1 MVFVPTMIRILDFF
15 IAAIGLVLLSPL
27 ILLVMVLGWFDT
39 RSPLFRQE
47 RVGRGQQSFIL
58 VKFRSMRPDTV
69 SVASHLA
76 DVASITPLGQFLR
89 RTKFDELP
97 QLWNVLKG
105 EMSLVG
111 PRPNL
116 SNQAELINLRNALGV
131 YDVLPGITGLSQIK
145 DIDMSTPALLAKTDA
160 EMISSMSIT
169 NYFKYIFLTFAGKGQ
184 GDRVR
189 R

>member
-1 MVFVPTMIRILDFF
+1 MVFVSKMIRILDFF
-15 IAAIGLVLLSPL
+15 LAAIGLVLLSPL
-27 ILLVMVLGWFDT
+27 ILLVIILGWFDT

-58 VKFRSMRPDTV
+58 VKFRTMRPNTA

-76 DVASITPLGQFLR
+76 DVSSITPLGHFLR
-89 RTKFDELP
+89 RTKLDELP
-97 QLWNVLKG
+97 QLWNVLLG
-105 EMSLVG
+105 DMSLVG

-116 SNQAELINLRNALGV
+116 FNQEELIYARDALDV
-131 YDVLPGITGLSQIK
+131 YRVRPGITGLAQIK
-145 DIDMSTPALLAKTDA
+145 DIDMSTPELLAKTDA
-160 EMISSMSIT
+160 EMISTMSLV
-169 NYFKYIFLTFAGKGQ
+169 NYFKYIFLTFVGKGQ